1 MWLENVFGTVHCS
14 HFQDLGFVLSENNV
28 HFASILEA
36 KKVPIYITVYH
47 FQCGELRVIL
57 LSLQMVLSVFII

>member
-36 KKVPIYITVYH
+36 KKVPNPMYHYYVPLLCTITMYH
-47 FQCGELRVIL
+47 YYVPL
-57 LSLQMVLSVFII
+57 LCTITM